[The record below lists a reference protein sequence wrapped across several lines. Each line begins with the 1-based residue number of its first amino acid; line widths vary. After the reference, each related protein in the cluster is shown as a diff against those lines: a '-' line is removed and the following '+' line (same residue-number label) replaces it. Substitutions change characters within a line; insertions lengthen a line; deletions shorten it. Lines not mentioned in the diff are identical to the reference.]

1 MAEYHNEQDE
11 MEFFERELKKADSF
25 FNTVLRILA
34 TAGAILL
41 VILIFFLLFP
51 SCSSL
56 EPASTKSTGIV
67 IEVERDQ
74 VWVLFDVVNKN
85 HTDKAAN
92 RFYIPGHAYR
102 EGDFYPDC
110 TKDPEIPCVNSKAAY
125 HGNR

>member
-1 MAEYHNEQDE
+1 MAEYHNDQDE

-25 FNTVLRILA
+25 FRIVLRII
-34 TAGAILL
+34 AGVGWAIL
-41 VILIFFLLFP
+41 VFVIFFMLF
-51 SCSSL
+51 SNCRSL

-110 TKDPEIPCVNSKAAY
+110 TKDPEILCLDSKAAY